1 MDFHFVN
8 TAKEKKAYISKSI
21 HSSVFC
27 STECRPSCEA
37 DKVPFLAPSTR
48 KKKKE
53 YLYQFC
59 SASVSFPPPSL
70 SYFLFFL
77 VFLYDKLTIMAPT
90 TLIIDTD
97 PGIDDIL
104 AIVLAL
110 DRPDLVQ
117 LKAITLTFG
126 NTTLDHCRN
135 NIIQLFN
142 ILQKHIAEDPS
153 ETHRAKLA
161 KTLSSSPITLSQGAT
176 GPLGGQR
183 FTASYFH
190 GRDGVSGITKLPGN
204 PWPLPEKVPEPLR
217 ETEKAAHDVI
227 LETIRNNPPGTV
239 RIAAVGPLTNIALAW
254 QKDPE
259 TLAKCGGISVM
270 GAALDVP
277 GNVTTCAEFNTFA
290 DPFAVRELL
299 HNAPLHPVLRKYNK
313 RLPIDL
319 LPLDI
324 TTQHLVPFERLCSDR
339 VEKKG
344 ILQK

>member
-1 MDFHFVN
+1 
-8 TAKEKKAYISKSI
+8 
-21 HSSVFC
+21 
-27 STECRPSCEA
+27 
-37 DKVPFLAPSTR
+37 
-48 KKKKE
+48 
-53 YLYQFC
+53 
-59 SASVSFPPPSL
+59 
-70 SYFLFFL
+70 
-77 VFLYDKLTIMAPT
+77 MAPVP
-90 TLIIDTD
+90 LIIDTD
-97 PGIDDIL
+97 PGIDDII

-126 NTTLDHCRN
+126 NTTLDHCHN
-135 NIIQLFN
+135 NMIQLFD
-142 ILQKHIAEDPS
+142 ILQRHIAENPS
-153 ETHRAKLA
+153 ESHRAKLA
-161 KTLSSSPITLSQGAT
+161 KTLASSPIILSQGAS

-190 GRDGVSGITKLPGN
+190 GRDGVSGISMLPGN
-204 PWPLPEKVPEPLR
+204 PWPLPKKIPEPLQ

-227 LETIRNNPPGTV
+227 LDTIRSNPPGTV

-259 TLAKCGGISVM
+259 TFAKVGGISVM

-277 GNVTTCAEFNTFA
+277 GNTTPCAEFNTFA
-290 DPFAVRELL
+290 DPFAAKELL
-299 HNAPLHPVLRKYNK
+299 HNAPLHPVLRKQGK

-324 TTQHLVPFERLCSDR
+324 TSPHLVPFARLCGDK
-339 VEKKG
+339 VENKG